1 MKLSNFYY
9 DLPQQLIAQFPTKE
23 REDSRL
29 LVVDRKTGQMEMTT
43 FKHIVDYFD
52 NRDVFV
58 VNNSKVFPSRLYGK
72 KEKTG
77 ALIEISLL
85 RELNR
90 NGFLWDTL
98 VEPARKIRVGN
109 KIYFE
114 DNDKLIAEVID
125 NTTSRGR
132 TIKFLW
138 DGTFESFKEYIF
150 ELGEMPIPK
159 YLKRPNAAI
168 DNERHNTIFAKHEGS
183 VVLPAAGGHF
193 SKKLVKECEIT
204 GIRFAEITLHQSV
217 SCLRPLEV
225 EDISK
230 HKMDAEYYKITDSAC
245 KLVNEALQKKH
256 RICAI
261 GTTTM
266 RALESSFTSEGL
278 LKPSDGWTN
287 KFILPYYDFQ
297 IADSLLTNFH
307 LPKTSLYIL
316 TSAFLGIELTKEI
329 YAKAIKEKFRFLC
342 YGDALLIL

>member
-9 DLPQQLIAQFPTKE
+9 ELPQSLIAQFPTKE
-23 REDSRL
+23 RDDSRL

-114 DNDKLIAEVID
+114 DGDRLVAEVID

-138 DGTFESFKEYIF
+138 EGSFESFKEYVF
-150 ELGEMPIPK
+150 EIGEMPIPK
-159 YLKRPNAAI
+159 YLKRPNAPI
-168 DNERHNTIFAKHEGS
+168 DNERYNTIFSKKEGS
-183 VVLPAAGGHF
+183 VVIPSAGSHF
-193 SKKLVKECEIT
+193 SEKLVKECEIS
-204 GIRFAEITLHQSV
+204 GIRFAEITLHQSI

-230 HKMDAEYYKITDSAC
+230 HKMDAEFYEINNDAC
-245 KLVNEALQKKH
+245 KLVNDALSRKK
-256 RICAI
+256 RICAV

-266 RALESSFTSEGL
+266 RALESSFTSSGQ
-278 LKPSDGWTN
+278 LKPSEGWTN
-287 KFILPYYDFQ
+287 RFIFPYYDFQ
-297 IADSLLTNFH
+297 IADSLITNFH
-307 LPKTSLYIL
+307 QPKTPLYIL
-316 TSAFLGIELTKEI
+316 TSAFLGIELTKEV

-342 YGDALLIL
+342 YGDALLVI